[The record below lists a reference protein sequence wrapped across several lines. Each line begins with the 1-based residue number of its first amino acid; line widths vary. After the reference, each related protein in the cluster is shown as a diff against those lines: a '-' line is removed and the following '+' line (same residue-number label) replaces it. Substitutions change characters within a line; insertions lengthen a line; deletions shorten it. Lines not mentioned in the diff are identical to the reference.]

1 MANVARTILSQHLL
15 RGRSFPEAHLSINAF
30 IAITNTFLLLHEQ
43 LTPNSLHIIFAFM
56 IQVVLNLL
64 GVKYQGK
71 ANTPFDTHPITM
83 SFGIA
88 CFLVY
93 CLAYGFELNC
103 FVSWLS
109 PTHAPQLRRSMVVFG
124 SLSLASF
131 VSVLFPGSVQW
142 ILFGIHVLLLMG
154 FLLHAQVKI
163 FWKWIKQRI
172 VARLFR
178 SWERNVRQTH
188 WLVASTVTDQGN
200 ILPL

>member
-1 MANVARTILSQHLL
+1 MANVARTRLSPLYL
-15 RGRSFPEAHLSINAF
+15 RGRSSPEPHLSFNVAF
-30 IAITNTFLLLHEQ
+30 ITTRNTFLFLHEQ
-43 LTPNSLHIIFAFM
+43 PTPNSLHVIFAFM
-56 IQVVLNLL
+56 IPVVLSLL
-64 GVKYQGK
+64 GVKHQGK

-88 CFLVY
+88 CFLAY

-103 FVSWLS
+103 FGSWLS
-109 PTHAPQLRRSMVVFG
+109 PTHAPQLQGSMVVLG

-131 VSVLFPGSVQW
+131 VSVLFPGSVPS
-142 ILFGIHVLLLMG
+142 ILFGIYVLLLMG

-178 SWERNVRQTH
+178 LWKRN
-188 WLVASTVTDQGN
+188 VTDQGN

>member
-1 MANVARTILSQHLL
+1 MANVARTRLSPLYL
-15 RGRSFPEAHLSINAF
+15 RGRSSPEPHLSFNVAF
-30 IAITNTFLLLHEQ
+30 ITTRNTFLFLHEQ
-43 LTPNSLHIIFAFM
+43 PTPNSLHVIFAFM
-56 IQVVLNLL
+56 IPVVLSLL
-64 GVKYQGK
+64 GVKHQGK
-71 ANTPFDTHPITM
+71 ANTPFDIHPITM

-88 CFLVY
+88 CFLAY

-103 FVSWLS
+103 FGSWLS

-131 VSVLFPGSVQW
+131 GSVLFPGSVQS
-142 ILFGIHVLLLMG
+142 ILFGIYVLLLMG

-178 SWERNVRQTH
+178 LWERN
-188 WLVASTVTDQGN
+188 VTDQGN